1 MNTDNFP
8 ATIQQLLSGLNDGIG
23 AGELKTLL
31 SQIPTT
37 DLNESEKSTIRSI
50 HRKLLGFRTKESVLR
65 ALFDTATDLTSIH
78 DAGEI
83 MAMVVK
89 RTRLVMGTDMA
100 YLSLNDFDTG
110 TTYIRETDGV
120 STQAYRDIKMPFG
133 YGILGSVAHANGPY
147 QTTDYANDASVT
159 HIPEI
164 DAAVYQEGVKS
175 ILGAPLRSSGRVIGA
190 LLVADRSIREFRP
203 DEVDAIESLAG
214 HAAVVFENARLF
226 NNLHENLARLEE
238 AIEQSQTYVSELEAI
253 ADAEQRLLSTLSAT
267 GGLAHFQK
275 VLHSLIKK
283 PLQVIEHVPGNP
295 LPDIGWLSPTQA
307 QEAIN
312 NSSASGGPVET
323 IIEDALAGE
332 PAVVTTMATVLGE
345 GYVGGSFVAGVLD
358 TSSTLI
364 LQRSSVTLAALL
376 SFQRSMREIDVREQA
391 EILEDLVSDRPGR
404 NLEVLERRVAA
415 FGIDSAGPNFVLV
428 ADPSAAE
435 QSSTRSILARQL
447 RGTGLVSIHDGRVC
461 AIVGRGKAKDTCQK
475 LLHALEK
482 SGINAT
488 IAYSEIDNSLSTIPE
503 RYSLAESISNSLRAL
518 GRTGEIANRSTLG
531 AAGLIVGRGPHE
543 LSHEIVRST
552 LGPIIDY
559 DELHG
564 SELVATTVAYFD
576 SNMNIPSAAKALHVH
591 SNTVRQRLERID
603 QILGSEWRQGTRALD
618 GHLAAR
624 IWQLQRQG
632 AV

>member
-1 MNTDNFP
+1 MGTDNGQL
-8 ATIQQLLSGLNDGIG
+8 TVKQLLSGLNDGIG
-23 AGELKTLL
+23 TDEFKSLL
-31 SQIPTT
+31 AQISDS
-37 DLNESEKSTIRSI
+37 DLNESEKLALRSI

-78 DAGEI
+78 DADEI

-100 YLSLNDFDTG
+100 YLSLNNFETG

-147 QTTDYANDASVT
+147 QTTDYAKDESVA

-164 DAAVYQEGVKS
+164 DAAVKQEGVKS

-190 LLVADRSIREFRP
+190 LLVADRTIREFRP

-226 NNLHENLARLEE
+226 NDLHKNLARLEE

-253 ADAEQRLLSTLSAT
+253 ADAEQRLIGTLSAS

-295 LPDIGWLSPTQA
+295 VPETAWLSLTQA
-307 QEAIN
+307 KDAIN
-312 NSSASGGPVET
+312 RSSASGEPVET
-323 IIEDALAGE
+323 VLEDALSGE
-332 PAVVTTMATVLGE
+332 PAVITTMATVLGD
-345 GYVGGSFVAGVLD
+345 GYVGGSFVAGKLD

-364 LQRSSVTLAALL
+364 LQRSSVTLAALF

-391 EILEDLVSDRPGR
+391 EIIEDLVSDRPGR
-404 NLEVLERRVAA
+404 NPEVLERRVVA
-415 FGIDSAGPNFVLV
+415 FGIDPSRPNFVLV
-428 ADPSAAE
+428 ADPGPTE
-435 QSSTRSILARQL
+435 QSSARSILARQL
-447 RGTGLVSIHDGRVC
+447 RGSGLVSLHKGRVR
-461 AIVGRGKAKDTCQK
+461 AIVGLENAEAMCKK
-475 LLHALEK
+475 LLRALEQ
-482 SGINAT
+482 SGIPAT
-488 IAYSEIDNSLSTIPE
+488 IAYSEIAKNLDSIPE
-503 RYSLAESISNSLRAL
+503 RYALAESISDSLRAL

-531 AAGLIVGRGPHE
+531 AAGLIVGRAPHE

-559 DELHG
+559 DEIHG
-564 SELVATTVAYFD
+564 SDLMATTIAYFD
-576 SNMNIPSAAKALHVH
+576 SNMNVPSTAKTLHVH
-591 SNTVRQRLERID
+591 SNTVRQRLDRID
-603 QILGSEWRQGTRALD
+603 QVLGSEWRQGTRALD

-624 IWQLQRQG
+624 IWQLQHQG
-632 AV
+632 AI